1 MPMNSFLEKF
11 PRDSASSN
19 MLQGIDDIDKQDDEA
34 AYYIYT
40 SRRGSE
46 SKAFVLSKHPY
57 ILRVDGDVFYGKM
70 LFSNRRQCS
79 FLCGRGDSGAAVINK
94 SSKLVGMVYAGSH
107 RTGLVAVTPIKNILK
122 AFGDLNLTLC

>member
-11 PRDSASSN
+11 PHDSSSSS

-40 SRRGSE
+40 SRRGGS

-70 LFSNRRQCS
+70 LFSKRRRCS
-79 FLCGRGDSGAAVINK
+79 FLCARGDSGAILINE

-107 RTGLVAVTPIKNILK
+107 MTGLVAVTPIKIILK
-122 AFGDLNLTLC
+122 TFGDLNLTLC